1 MAAGHE
7 ERTRVVCHL
16 PLNNLEE
23 YQAVD
28 AVFSYLESLRT
39 KPLGVKGYTHSAVRP
54 PSHFG
59 NWWSSSRRKWIRE
72 KGVLC
77 IVDFKVTFNNQE
89 LSQILADLKQ
99 ALKDAY
105 EHFTGKKQEEFWV
118 VAHHLV
124 R

>member
-1 MAAGHE
+1 MAGHE
-7 ERTRVVCHL
+7 ERTRVFCHL
-16 PLNNLEE
+16 PVNNSEE

-28 AVFSYLESLRT
+28 SAFSYLESLRT

-54 PSHFG
+54 PTHFG

-72 KGVLC
+72 KVVLC
-77 IVDFKVTFNNQE
+77 IVDYKVGFNDRE
-89 LSQILADLKQ
+89 LTQVLTDLKQ
-99 ALKDAY
+99 SIKAAY
-105 EHFTGKKQEEFWV
+105 EHFTGMPQEEIWV